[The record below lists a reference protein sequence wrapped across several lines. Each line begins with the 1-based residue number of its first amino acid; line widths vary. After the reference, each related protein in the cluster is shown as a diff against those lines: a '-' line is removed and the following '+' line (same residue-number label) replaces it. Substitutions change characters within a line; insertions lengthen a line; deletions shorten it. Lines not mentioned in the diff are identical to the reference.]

1 MKSLAGEV
9 PYGWS
14 QRAQRSV
21 RDHRRVRGQAGPARA
36 FLELARTDASQSV
49 AREPGCY
56 QFDVTLDREQPNR
69 VVLYEVYAD
78 EAAFDAHVQT
88 PHLAAFRAG
97 IEGLIVSRQV
107 RRLTRVHG

>member
-1 MKSLAGEV
+1 MAGTSAHRGPFVIIAEFEV
-9 PYGWS
+9 KADKLE
-14 QRAQRSV
+14 R
-21 RDHRRVRGQAGPARA
+21 

-49 AREPGCY
+49 AVEPGCQ

-69 VVLYEVYAD
+69 VVLYEVYDD
-78 EAAFDAHVQT
+78 EAAFDAHLKT

-97 IEGLIVSRQV
+97 IESLIVSRQV